1 MRIGVIAREAEDLYA
16 IGIVF
21 GDEAAAVSG
30 RRAPAPACHKALS
43 AKVNQ
48 CATGLREV
56 IGLVFDQILG
66 VVIDHFRTLI
76 FYIETE
82 QMGIAGISGVAIIKD
97 GDVIAC
103 RILMSADVM
112 LT

>member
-1 MRIGVIAREAEDLYA
+1 MKIGVIAREAEDLYA

-21 GDEAAAVSG
+21 GDEAAAVFWLC
-30 RRAPAPACHKALS
+30 APTPACHKALS

-48 CATGLREV
+48 RATGLREV

-76 FYIETE
+76 FYVETE
-82 QMGIAGISGVAIIKD
+82 QMGIAGIAGIAIVED

-103 RILMSADVM
+103 RILMPADVM